1 MEEGDEVLK
10 APVLNSNHD
19 SSSTSCVILSNIL
32 NVSEP
37 QFAHLQNEDSNL
49 LFLLLLFSHSFVSDS
64 L

>member
-10 APVLNSNHD
+10 APVLNSNRD

-37 QFAHLQNEDSNL
+37 QFAHL
-49 LFLLLLFSHSFVSDS
+49 
-64 L
+64 